1 MSRIK
6 LSKTLQSANLQARG
20 VLALMQKN
28 IELMHQADARI
39 VYEAR
44 SPKEAA
50 QLFLKSG
57 RPIMGSSTKVELGE
71 GFGYMTS
78 VLYISPAKLAG
89 YEVCAGR
96 SAACTKSCLSHKSG
110 NLVFHQAGAVF
121 KSWLAKYYPS
131 DFNAA
136 VQAELTKEKN
146 KADRLGFK
154 MAVRLNGTSDKVWS
168 ELWAWAQAQDIRC
181 YEYTKLRGMLSRTD
195 GVHRTY
201 SISEDIESFNTGMA
215 FVKAGFNASIV
226 LPSRAADKAL
236 AIEALASYVT
246 IEDGDQHDLRFLDAA
261 GSVAYL
267 KAKGIPSDDPLVF
280 DAMKIHRY
288 ARACGL

>member
-20 VLALMQKN
+20 VLALLQKN
-28 IELMHQADARI
+28 IHVLHQSDAKI
-39 VYEAR
+39 VYAAS
-44 SPKEAA
+44 SPADAA

-57 RPIMGSSTKVELGE
+57 RPVLGSSRKVELGE

-78 VLYISPAKLAG
+78 VLYIAPAKLAG

-110 NLVFHQAGAVF
+110 HLVFHQAGAVF
-121 KSWLAKYYPS
+121 RSWAAKYYPA
-131 DFNAA
+131 DFNTA
-136 VQAELTKEKN
+136 VQAELLKEKN
-146 KADRLGFK
+146 KADRTGYK
-154 MAVRLNGTSDKVWS
+154 MAVRLNGTSDRVWS
-168 ELWAWAQAQDIRC
+168 ELWGWAQAHDIRC
-181 YEYTKLRGMLSRTD
+181 YEYTKLKGMLSRTD

-201 SISEDIESFNTGMA
+201 SISEDIESFNTAMA
-215 FVKAGFNASIV
+215 FVKAGGNASIV
-226 LPSRAADKAL
+226 LPSRAADKAA

-267 KAKGIPSDDPLVF
+267 KAKGIGSDDPLVF
-280 DAMKIHRY
+280 DAMKIHRF